1 MADQKEDE
9 DLLDLGGLFDGG
21 GEDDLLSLLDSVQKQ
36 QDGIIEPEDTGKEV
50 IPSAL
55 DNVAETMAAVGNVS
69 SEGAFQKLM
78 GSLNEEEEKLLED
91 TDFSEEAAEKRKME
105 EYDKAVYGF
114 AQLDEIEKGIKR
126 GLDVSLYDSEEMSF
140 RQMREVRI
148 GLEHGVDATYYANKF
163 YKDSQMREI
172 RLGLMEGLDVSSY
185 ARLIYSLP
193 DMERM
198 RRDQFKEHYQADPEG
213 MDFSLVDLDTG
224 LMIRTTDGLMRATI
238 QLTEPLPGNFSK
250 KNLETRLKIYGIE
263 YGLNFDSL
271 GPDPGSL
278 PLGEEFLVAEGVAP
292 EEGKDGWY
300 EYFVENLDDARP
312 AIKEDGSIDYRAKKE
327 YSATHPGEKVALY
340 HPATLGKLGHNIKGI
355 EIPSHS
361 GRNIPRL
368 DCSGVRLLPD
378 GVTYVSMKEG
388 YITLKNGKLVVV
400 EYLEF
405 QGDVAYGNGNISFDG
420 TVHVTG
426 SVREN
431 VVIEAT
437 GDIQIDGFVENAV
450 LKAGRDI
457 IIRRGVNGNGKGR
470 LEARRNVV
478 AAFYE
483 NVTVIAG
490 GNVEGGY
497 ILDCMIFSNEMVHTE
512 GKKNLIC
519 GGKVR
524 AIGGII
530 TGTIGSP
537 TQVRTEVEAGKVT
550 DTTEKLRDLLQRKR
564 ALDLEMD
571 KVRAGMNTVL
581 QKMGALKGRTNS
593 VFLKFQEVLERQ
605 KEEMRQLRK
614 EQEMLESG
622 VADSKRVYI
631 KVTNGAH
638 ENTKV
643 TVNGATLI
651 LREDITRP
659 RFYNEGKKLLYDHSV

>member
-1 MADQKEDE
+1 MADINEED
-9 DLLDLGGLFDGG
+9 DLLGLDGLFDND
-21 GEDDLLSLLDSVQKQ
+21 GEDDLLNLLDSVQKQ
-36 QDGIIEPEDTGKEV
+36 QDNGGITEALDSALENVEDT
-50 IPSAL
+50 I
-55 DNVAETMAAVGNVS
+55 AAVGNVS
-69 SEGAFQKLM
+69 SEQAFQKLM
-78 GSLNEEEEKLLED
+78 GSLNEEEEKLLSD
-91 TDFSEEAAEKRKME
+91 ADFSEEAIRKRKME
-105 EYDKAVYGF
+105 EYDKSVYGF
-114 AQLDEIEKGIKR
+114 AQLDEIETGIKR
-126 GLDVSLYDSEEMSF
+126 GLDVSMYDSADLTF

-148 GLEHGVDATYYANKF
+148 GLEHGIDATYYANKF

-198 RRDQFKEHYQADPEG
+198 RREQFKERYKEDPES
-213 MDFSLVDLDTG
+213 MDFTLVDMDTG

-238 QLTEPLPGNFSK
+238 QLTEPLPGNFSR

-263 YGLNFDSL
+263 YGLNFDAL
-271 GPDPGSL
+271 GPDLGSL
-278 PLGEEFLVAEGVAP
+278 PMGEEFLVAEGTAP

-300 EYFVENLDDARP
+300 EYFVDNLTDTRP
-312 AIKEDGSIDYRAKKE
+312 TIKEDGSIDYRAKKE
-327 YSATHPGEKVALY
+327 YAATHPGEKVALY
-340 HPATLGKLGHNIKGI
+340 HPATQGKLGYNIKGI
-355 EIPSHS
+355 EILSHS

-378 GVTYVSMKEG
+378 SVTYVSMKEG
-388 YITLKNGKLVVV
+388 YITLKNDKLVVV

-405 QGDVAYGNGNISFDG
+405 QGDIAYGNGNISFDG
-420 TVHVTG
+420 TVHITG

-437 GDIQIDGFVENAV
+437 GDIQVDGFVENAL

-497 ILDCMIFSNEMVHTE
+497 ILDSMVFSNELVRTE

-524 AIGGII
+524 AIGGIV

-537 TQVRTEVEAGKVT
+537 NQVRTEVEAGKVT
-550 DTTEKLRDLLQRKR
+550 DTTEKLKELLQRKR
-564 ALDLEMD
+564 KLDLEMD
-571 KVRAGMNTVL
+571 KVRTGMNMVL
-581 QKMGALKGRTNS
+581 QKVGALKGRTNS
-593 VFLKFQEVLERQ
+593 VYLKFQEVLERQ

-643 TVNGATLI
+643 TVNGAVLI

-659 RFYNEGKKLLYDHSV
+659 RFYNEGKKLLYDHAV

>member
-1 MADQKEDE
+1 MGDITEDD
-9 DLLDLGGLFDGG
+9 DLLDLGGLFDDGG
-21 GEDDLLSLLDSVQKQ
+21 ADLLSLLDSVQKQ
-36 QDGIIEPEDTGKEV
+36 QDGIEETAEV
-50 IPSAL
+50 IPAAL
-55 DNVAETMAAVGNVS
+55 DNVDETMAAVGTVS
-69 SEGAFQKLM
+69 AEDAFQKLM
-78 GSLNEEEEKLLED
+78 GSLDEEEEKLLED
-91 TDFSEEAAEKRKME
+91 ADFSEDAVRKRKME
-105 EYDKAVYGF
+105 EYDKSLYGY
-114 AQLDEIEKGIKR
+114 AQLDEIETGIKR
-126 GLDVSLYDSEEMSF
+126 GLDVSMYDSADLSF
-140 RQMREVRI
+140 RQMREIRI
-148 GLEHGVDATYYANKF
+148 GLEHNIDATFYANKY

-198 RRDQFKEHYQADPEG
+198 RREQFKERYESDPEG

-224 LMIRTTDGLMRATI
+224 LMIRTTDGLMRVTI
-238 QLTEPLPGNFSK
+238 MLTEPLPGNFSR

-263 YGLNFDSL
+263 YGLKFDSL
-271 GPDPGSL
+271 GPDLGSL
-278 PLGEEFLVAEGVAP
+278 PLNEEFLVAEGTAA
-292 EEGKDGWY
+292 EEGQDGWY
-300 EYFVENLDDARP
+300 EYFVENLEEDRP
-312 AIKEDGSIDYRAKKE
+312 TIKEDGSIDYRAKKE

-340 HPATLGKLGHNIKGI
+340 HPATPGKMGHNVKGI
-355 EIPSHS
+355 EISSHS

-378 GVTYVSMKEG
+378 SVTYVSQKEG

-405 QGDVAYGNGNISFDG
+405 QGDVGYGNGNISFDG
-420 TVHVTG
+420 SVHVSG

-431 VVIEAT
+431 VIIEAS
-437 GDIQIDGFVENAV
+437 GDIQIDGFVENAI

-478 AAFYE
+478 AAFFE
-483 NVTVIAG
+483 NATVIAG
-490 GNVEGGY
+490 GNVEGNY
-497 ILDCMIFSNEMVHTE
+497 ILDCMVFCNEMIHTE

-530 TGTIGSP
+530 TGTIGS
-537 TQVRTEVEAGKVT
+537 QARVRTEVEAGRMT
-550 DTTEKLRDLLQRKR
+550 DTTEKLKELLQRKR
-564 ALDLEMD
+564 TLDQEMD
-571 KVRAGMNTVL
+571 KVRTGMNMVL
-581 QKMGALKGRTNS
+581 QKVGALKGRTNS

-614 EQEMLESG
+614 EQENLESG
-622 VADSKRVYI
+622 VADSQRVYI
-631 KVTNGAH
+631 KVTNGAY

-643 TVNGATLI
+643 TVNGATMI
-651 LREDITRP
+651 LKEDITRP
-659 RFYNEGKKLLYDHSV
+659 RFYNENRKVLFDHVV

>member
-1 MADQKEDE
+1 MSDINEED
-9 DLLDLGGLFDGG
+9 DLLDLGGLFDENG
-21 GEDDLLSLLDSVQKQ
+21 GEDLLSLLDSVQKQ
-36 QDGIIEPEDTGKEV
+36 QDGVEEAEAEV

-55 DNVAETMAAVGNVS
+55 DNVAETMAAVGSVS
-69 SEGAFQKLM
+69 SEDAFQKLM
-78 GSLNEEEEKLLED
+78 GSLNEEEEELLAD
-91 TDFSEEAAEKRKME
+91 TDFSEDAVRKRKME

-114 AQLDEIEKGIKR
+114 AQLDEIEKGIR
-126 GLDVSLYDSEEMSF
+126 QGLDVSLYDSEELSF

-148 GLEHGVDATYYANKF
+148 GLEQGIDATFYANKY

-172 RLGLMEGLDVSSY
+172 RLGLMEGLDVSGY

-198 RRDQFKEHYQADPEG
+198 RRELFKERYKEDPDS
-213 MDFSLVDLDTG
+213 MDFSLVDMDTG
-224 LMIRTTDGLMRATI
+224 LMIRTTGGLMRATI
-238 QLTEPLPGNFSK
+238 QLTKPLPGNFSK
-250 KNLETRLKIYGIE
+250 KNLETRLRIYGIE
-263 YGLNFDSL
+263 YGYNFDAL
-271 GPDPGSL
+271 GPDLGSL
-278 PLGEEFLVAEGVAP
+278 PLEEEFLVAEGTAP

-300 EYFVENLDDARP
+300 EYFVDNLDDSRP
-312 AIKEDGSIDYRAKKE
+312 SIKEDGSIDYRAKKE

-340 HPATLGKLGHNIKGI
+340 HPATQGKMGYNVKGI
-355 EIPSHS
+355 EITAHS

-378 GVTYVSMKEG
+378 SMTYVSMKEG

-431 VVIEAT
+431 VIIEAT
-437 GDIQIDGFVENAV
+437 GDIQIDGFVENAL

-478 AAFYE
+478 AAFFE
-483 NVTVIAG
+483 NVTVVAG

-497 ILDCMIFSNEMVHTE
+497 ILDSMVFSNEMIHTE

-519 GGKVR
+519 GGKVH

-530 TGTIGSP
+530 TGTIGNP
-537 TQVRTEVEAGKVT
+537 TQVRTEVEAGRVT
-550 DTTEKLRDLLQRKR
+550 DTTEKLRELLQRKR
-564 ALDLEMD
+564 KLDLEMD

-605 KEEMRQLRK
+605 KEEMRQIRK

-631 KVTNGAH
+631 KATNGAH

-643 TVNGATLI
+643 TVNGATMI